1 MIVLNNIDEI
11 NYYIKI
17 VEEQNLS
24 VRELRTKIKNNEY
37 ERLPEETKLKLV
49 NKEENTIT
57 QLLRYSQ
64 YIKKKPLYM
73 RFLYYCLSNN
83 QSITFLWIIPSC
95 DISKVSVDI
104 TYLG

>member
-49 NKEENTIT
+49 NK
-57 QLLRYSQ
+57 
-64 YIKKKPLYM
+64 
-73 RFLYYCLSNN
+73 
-83 QSITFLWIIPSC
+83 
-95 DISKVSVDI
+95 
-104 TYLG
+104 